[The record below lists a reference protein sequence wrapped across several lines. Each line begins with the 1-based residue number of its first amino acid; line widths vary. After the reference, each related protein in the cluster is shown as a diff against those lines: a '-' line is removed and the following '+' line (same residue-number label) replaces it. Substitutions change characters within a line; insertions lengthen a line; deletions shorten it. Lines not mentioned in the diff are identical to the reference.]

1 MINVNLLP
9 PEYRR
14 VESTPVARFIAI
26 VIGAIVVTSGLVVYG
41 YIHYSKLKS
50 VRDLREQTEANYAN
64 KKKQADRSKSLMAEV
79 KAYEARRKAITDV
92 ARGRILHSR
101 KLDEFLDII
110 HNRGDKTT
118 YFVWLERLSMAKPR
132 ETRRGGPS
140 TGGAMAFQ
148 GFSESTE
155 FSKITKLR
163 DAIRKDAFFEDFTR
177 VTRPIFKAVDFD
189 DELEPKSAGR
199 FQFTMEL
206 KPLGWQY
213 AKKKPNK
220 GKR

>member
-1 MINVNLLP
+1 MGTTKK
-9 PEYRR
+9 
-14 VESTPVARFIAI
+14 SAAK
-26 VIGAIVVTSGLVVYG
+26 SGSRAA
-41 YIHYSKLKS
+41 SKASPRKAAAKAS
-50 VRDLREQTEANYAN
+50 KKAN
-64 KKKQADRSKSLMAEV
+64 KAAGAETMQAVKPLIRVRQARAFTSKKVTRAELD
-79 KAYEARRKAITDV
+79 AITEV

-118 YFVWLERLSMAKPR
+118 YFVWLERFSVAKPR
-132 ETRRGGPS
+132 ATRRGGPS

-163 DAIRKDAFFEDFTR
+163 DAIRKDPFFEDFTR
-177 VTRPIFKAVDFD
+177 ITRPIFKAVDFD
-189 DELEPKSAGR
+189 DDLEPKSAGR

-213 AKKKPNK
+213 AKKKPSK